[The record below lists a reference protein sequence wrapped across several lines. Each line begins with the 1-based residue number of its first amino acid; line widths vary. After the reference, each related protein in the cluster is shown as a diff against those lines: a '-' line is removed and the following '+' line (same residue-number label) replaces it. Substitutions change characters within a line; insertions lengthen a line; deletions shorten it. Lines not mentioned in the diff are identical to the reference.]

1 MTTCATGPCQQP
13 LKYHLKTIALAPPI
27 EPIEVTGKCGR
38 HQREQAVPLSQTW
51 VGLGWSINASH
62 SPASCLHRNVRISTR
77 NPEPRLTGTACSTT
91 ALWLHSTV
99 PVPVAAAAAA
109 AAAHLPFPR
118 RLCEEGGWQCP
129 WFSKEWDLLM
139 PSFPCIPM
147 NQSFLPYCTLQTNF
161 CTTFTRSY
169 FSILIIFDFFS
180 QRVFLCALHLPS
192 SWVRDQVGAG
202 KDSVSCSKT
211 LEQTGWSLLWAWSPA
226 TLPCNPEHWQLIWI
240 SKCLCCMEY
249 FYPALLF
256 LDFLKRQHVIN
267 GFHVCIGN
275 YNISGNLEATCNW
288 WGEKDGHLK
297 YSQVQKKKKKGNYI
311 RGLELAHNKSSTK
324 LSKVNNFA
332 FMSLVCVFFLALE
345 SNAGDGDWRRIECSC
360 QWPNPSGGAGLTT
373 LTVGLY
379 SPQQH
384 TMHHIRYSPNTLSP
398 LKSP

>member
-1 MTTCATGPCQQP
+1 
-13 LKYHLKTIALAPPI
+13 
-27 EPIEVTGKCGR
+27 
-38 HQREQAVPLSQTW
+38 
-51 VGLGWSINASH
+51 
-62 SPASCLHRNVRISTR
+62 
-77 NPEPRLTGTACSTT
+77 
-91 ALWLHSTV
+91 
-99 PVPVAAAAAA
+99 
-109 AAAHLPFPR
+109 
-118 RLCEEGGWQCP
+118 
-129 WFSKEWDLLM
+129 M

-297 YSQVQKKKKKGNYI
+297 YSQVQKKKKGNYI

-332 FMSLVCVFFLALE
+332 FMSLVCVFFWLWNQMRVMEIEEGLNVPV
-345 SNAGDGDWRRIECSC
+345 SDQIPVGVLDWQHW
-360 QWPNPSGGAGLTT
+360 QWVC
-373 LTVGLY
+373 TVL
-379 SPQQH
+379 S
-384 TMHHIRYSPNTLSP
+384 NTLCITYVTLQTHCP
-398 LKSP
+398 H